1 LVLVSRAREVAALRR
16 QNRPTLLGL
25 EKATNPFLR
34 PASPALKATIGL
46 VDADEVSVFAK
57 TRALKDSFRG

>member
-1 LVLVSRAREVAALRR
+1 VAALRR
-16 QNRPTLLGL
+16 QNRPTVPTLLAL

-46 VDADEVSVFAK
+46 ADADEVSVFAK